1 MGVSTSSA
9 VSVSPH
15 RLDNKWLEVVKSD
28 SRGKNSFVCFQ
39 VLTWARTE
47 KRKTNKNPKLKS
59 KEFTHRWR
67 PQCSPQCSHP
77 TGTFQMVPSSF
88 PCSCTWQRCI
98 ARPGRGHSNV
108 SSIFSTR
115 LCPKRTSTWNSEWEV
130 KRSISQPI
138 YHIRVGSK
146 KPATRNI
153 RPYRFAF

>member
-1 MGVSTSSA
+1 M
-9 VSVSPH
+9 
-15 RLDNKWLEVVKSD
+15 KSD
-28 SRGKNSFVCFQ
+28 SRGKNSFVCF
-39 VLTWARTE
+39 LSNLSTN
-47 KRKTNKNPKLKS
+47 RKTKTNTNPKLKS

-115 LCPKRTSTWNSEWEV
+115 LCPKRTSTWNREWEV
-130 KRSISQPI
+130 EISISQTI

-146 KPATRNI
+146 KPTTRNS
-153 RPYRFAF
+153 RPYRFALVATHGTD

>member
-47 KRKTNKNPKLKS
+47 KRKTNQNPKLKS